1 MTRAEDLFGRI
12 EAHGMDAINAMLR
25 DAKSEEAFLDFK
37 QSGDAGKGVRLCDSD
52 AKNLS
57 KALSGF
63 ANADGGVIV
72 WGISAPSGP
81 TGDVA
86 SGLQPLVDCKAFV
99 ARIDDKV
106 SWGTTPPV
114 MGVRSIAI
122 PDETGKSG
130 FVATLVPASAIGPHQ
145 STVVERYLVRSGS
158 SFHPVTHTVLA
169 GMFGRRPQ
177 AAVFANYM
185 VLNSVQLWTGG
196 GVVIEIS
203 LSIQA
208 VNTSAVVARDAYMS
222 FMVRQLGSAKSVVNF
237 ESNDNAVWQ
246 KNAALSPRLTS
257 FLIADGKRLAPFSHQ
272 AAVKA
277 RIALVMPFTED
288 LEVVLHTGCDGA
300 APGYDRWI
308 VPLERLNSIVADHLP
323 TLTERGTPQNID
335 QKVAI
340 ALLGLDD
347 ENRVNG
353 DESKSRGQLQSGTVA
368 KS

>member
-12 EAHGMDAINAMLR
+12 EAHGMDAIHAMLR

-37 QSGDAGKGVRLCDSD
+37 QSGDAGKGARLHDSD

-86 SGLQPLVDCKAFV
+86 SGLQPLADCKAFV

-114 MGVRSIAI
+114 MGVRSVAI

-130 FVATLVPASAIGPHQ
+130 FAATLIPPSAVGPHQ
-145 STVVERYLVRSGS
+145 STVAERYLVRSGS
-158 SFHPVTHTVLA
+158 SFQPVTHTVLA

-177 AAVFANYM
+177 ASVFANYM
-185 VLNSVQLWTGG
+185 VSKSVQLWTGA
-196 GVVIEIS
+196 GVVIEIN

-208 VNTSAVVARDAYMS
+208 VNTTAVVARDAYMS
-222 FMVRQLGSAKSVVNF
+222 FMVRKLGSAKSAVGF

-246 KNAALSPRLTS
+246 KNAAMSPRLTS
-257 FLIADGKRLAPFSHQ
+257 FLIADGRRLAPFSHQ

-277 RIALVMPFTED
+277 RIALVLPFTED
-288 LEVVLHTGCDGA
+288 LEIVLHTGCDGA
-300 APGYDRWI
+300 APWHDRWL
-308 VPLERLNSIVADHLP
+308 VPLDRLNSLVTDHLP
-323 TLTERGTPQNID
+323 TLTEQGRPVTVDESI
-335 QKVAI
+335 AI

-347 ENRVNG
+347 ESRANG
-353 DESKSRGQLQSGTVA
+353 TGSKSRD
-368 KS
+368 